1 MGMYDYLF
9 INTDKLPVSD
19 EEKKIIGDN
28 PGWQTKCLDCELT
41 EVYITDDNELKVN
54 KYELQPTPL
63 EERPFPNGEGLKGLI
78 GSLKRVNERLE
89 NIPYNGTIN
98 FYTNIQKEY
107 WYEFNAKFIDGKLVE
122 IVGGKQKY

>member
-54 KYELQPTPL
+54 KYELQSTPP
-63 EERPFPNGEGLKGLI
+63 EERPFPNDEGLKGLM
-78 GSLKRVNERLE
+78 GSLKRINERLE
-89 NIPYNGTIN
+89 NIPYNGIIN

-122 IVGGKQKY
+122 IVGGQIN